1 MELHLQT
8 TTSMKDA
15 ETRSLAW
22 AEPRRIAVVIAYVGL
37 GAALLWS
44 RLTDLGHSFW
54 TDEIEMTVNFVR
66 PGLRVII
73 TGAGLT
79 HQLMAV
85 LCWAT
90 ANTIGESEIA
100 FRLFSAVPFVAGVM
114 IVTAWLHVRLG
125 ALSGILFLFLA
136 TVSPL
141 LLDISR
147 QARGYGLAFFAM
159 SVVVVSALDALRTG
173 STWAV
178 GTMWIGGLVGAL
190 TLPQVGIAVVATAAV
205 LVSDRRTRIPAAVGL
220 ALIAIAA
227 VAWYLPH
234 QAGLHGIAR
243 FPDGIQIGFPWVV
256 TAPVDQ
262 ILLPGLFWIDGTA
275 LLAGPVWLPVILLV
289 ALVAAYSPLLREWRE
304 GAVLLAGPVVTVIV
318 LWLGGA
324 YVIPR
329 YLSYLL
335 VPLFVLM
342 ATGAAAVLGGI
353 GRRKDVLTPVIC
365 LVVIGILA
373 ARFVILAPDVVGL
386 PREALRDTAQVIE
399 SGPPGTPVL
408 AYMRHAQH
416 NLGFYLDRPV
426 EQLDANDV
434 AERVCGAPRP
444 VYYVQQLNV
453 IGPVEVPCLSRPGAH
468 LTELH
473 QYARGGKISVWL
485 VPPSRS

>member
-1 MELHLQT
+1 MELQLQT

-15 ETRSLAW
+15 EARSLAW

-44 RLTDLGHSFW
+44 RLADLGHSFW

-66 PGLRVII
+66 PGLRQIM

-114 IVTAWLHVRLG
+114 IVTAWLHRRIG
-125 ALSGILFLFLA
+125 ALSGIFFLFLA

-159 SVVVVSALDALRTG
+159 SVVVVSALEALRTG
-173 STWAV
+173 RTWPV
-178 GTMWIGGLVGAL
+178 GTMWIGGLIGAL

-205 LVSDRRTRIPAAVGL
+205 LVTDRRTRIPAAVGL
-220 ALIAIAA
+220 VLIAIAA
-227 VAWYLPH
+227 VAWYVPH
-234 QAGLHGIAR
+234 EAGLHGIAQ
-243 FPDGIQIGFPWVV
+243 FPDGVQIGFPWVI

-262 ILLPGLFWIDGTA
+262 VVLPGLLWIDGTA

-289 ALVAAYSPLLREWRE
+289 ALVCAYSPLLRKWRE
-304 GAVLLAGPVVTVIV
+304 GAVLLAGPVVTMIV
-318 LWLGGA
+318 LWIGGA

-329 YLSYLL
+329 YVSYLL

-342 ATGAAAVLGGI
+342 ATGAATALQGI
-353 GRRKDVLTPVIC
+353 GRRRDVLTPIVC
-365 LVVIGILA
+365 LVTLAVLA
-373 ARFVILAPDVVGL
+373 ARFAVLAPDVVSL
-386 PREALRDTAQVIE
+386 PREALRDTAQVIQR
-399 SGPPGTPVL
+399 GPPGTPVL

-426 EQLDANDV
+426 EQLDAQDV
-434 AERVCGAPRP
+434 ARRVCGARRP
-444 VYYVQQLNV
+444 VFYVQQLNV
-453 IGPVEVPCLSRPGAH
+453 IGPVDVPCLSRPGTQ
-468 LTELH
+468 LTELR
-473 QYARGGKISVWL
+473 QYTRGGKISVWL
-485 VPPSRS
+485 VPPGT